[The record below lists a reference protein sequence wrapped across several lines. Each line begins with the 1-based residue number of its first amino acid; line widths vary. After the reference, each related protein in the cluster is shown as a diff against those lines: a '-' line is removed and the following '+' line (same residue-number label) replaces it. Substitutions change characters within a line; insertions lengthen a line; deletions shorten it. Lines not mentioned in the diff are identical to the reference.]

1 MKFGDTFK
9 AYLFIHIAVIL
20 FGFTAILGA
29 LIDLTAL
36 EIVWWRVLITAV
48 SLIFLVRGGRSIG
61 NLSTKEQLRFL
72 GIGAIVALHWLC
84 FYGAIKYSNAS
95 ITLVCMATA
104 SFFTSLVEPVLL
116 NQPFRKLDIFL
127 GLLVIPGMVLVVQNI
142 EVSMMTGVWVG
153 LLSAFLAAVFASL
166 NKKYIDNAHPYTITF
181 LEMTGSWIFI
191 TLLAPF
197 LIAAGWMEWSMPSL
211 SDWSYLIILALL
223 CTTLAFILAL
233 LALKHVSAFASNL
246 VVNLE
251 PVYGILLAMVILNE
265 HKELDP
271 RFYLG
276 CLAILSVVIAHPLI
290 TRWQR
295 KRNASVS

>member
-1 MKFGDTFK
+1 MNFGDTFR
-9 AYLFIHIAVIL
+9 AYVYIHVAVVL

-36 EIVWWRVLITAV
+36 EIVWWRVLLTAI
-48 SLIFLVRGGRSIG
+48 SLIFLVRGGRSLAH
-61 NLSTKEQLRFL
+61 LSMGDRLKFL
-72 GIGAIVALHWLC
+72 GIGCIVALHWLC

-95 ITLVCMATA
+95 ITLVCMATS
-104 SFFTSLVEPVLL
+104 SFFTSLVEPLL
-116 NQPFRKLDIFL
+116 LKKPFNFLDIFL

-142 EVSMMTGVWVG
+142 EVTMMLGVWVG
-153 LLSAFLAAVFASL
+153 LLSALLAAIFASL

-181 LEMTGSWIFI
+181 LEMTGSW
-191 TLLAPF
+191 LF
-197 LIAAGWMEWSMPSL
+197 LTVVMPILFAFGWMEWTWPDVT
-211 SDWSYLIILALL
+211 DWTYLIILSLL

-233 LALKHVSAFASNL
+233 KALKHVSAFASNL

-251 PVYGILLAMVILNE
+251 PVYGILLAVVLLNE

-276 CLAILSVVIAHPLI
+276 CLAILTVVILHPII
-290 TRWQR
+290 TRR
-295 KRNASVS
+295 RRLKAEANA